1 MKSKKLGIGTLVKVN
16 GRLGSICNVLPGGGY
31 SIYFASNNAVVLYLE
46 DEIST
51 DVSMVSNM
59 SEVEIGGVSSTG

>member
-16 GRLGSICNVLPGGGY
+16 GYFGSIYSDRYDGGY
-31 SIYFASNNAVVLYLE
+31 AVYIAAICKIVFYLE

-51 DVSMVSNM
+51 DVSVVSNM